1 MGDYEQFLK
10 RKEVQSIA
18 AGFSVNKED
27 LNKSLF
33 PFQRDIVA
41 WALEKGKASVFTDCG
56 TGKTAIMLEFA
67 HQVCARTGCTALIVA
82 PLSVAEQTRREGGK
96 MSSTDITQE
105 DITLWKKAIIK
116 AQKALDANSED
127 AIKES
132 LSNIA
137 SDMCFLVTFT
147 ESLLKIE
154 VDQSVYDKAREL
166 QKRNYHPLAGSWERE
181 E

>member
-1 MGDYEQFLK
+1 
-10 RKEVQSIA
+10 
-18 AGFSVNKED
+18 
-27 LNKSLF
+27 
-33 PFQRDIVA
+33 
-41 WALEKGKASVFTDCG
+41 
-56 TGKTAIMLEFA
+56 
-67 HQVCARTGCTALIVA
+67 
-82 PLSVAEQTRREGGK
+82 

-116 AQKALDANSED
+116 ARKALDANSED

-132 LSNIA
+132 LSNIT

-166 QKRNYHPLAGSWERE
+166 QKRNYHPLVGSWERE

>member
-1 MGDYEQFLK
+1 
-10 RKEVQSIA
+10 
-18 AGFSVNKED
+18 
-27 LNKSLF
+27 
-33 PFQRDIVA
+33 
-41 WALEKGKASVFTDCG
+41 
-56 TGKTAIMLEFA
+56 
-67 HQVCARTGCTALIVA
+67 
-82 PLSVAEQTRREGGK
+82 

-116 AQKALDANSED
+116 AQKALADNSED

>member
-1 MGDYEQFLK
+1 
-10 RKEVQSIA
+10 
-18 AGFSVNKED
+18 
-27 LNKSLF
+27 
-33 PFQRDIVA
+33 
-41 WALEKGKASVFTDCG
+41 
-56 TGKTAIMLEFA
+56 
-67 HQVCARTGCTALIVA
+67 
-82 PLSVAEQTRREGGK
+82 

-116 AQKALDANSED
+116 AKKALDSNSED

-166 QKRNYHPLAGSWERE
+166 QKTNYHPLVGSWERE

>member
-1 MGDYEQFLK
+1 
-10 RKEVQSIA
+10 
-18 AGFSVNKED
+18 
-27 LNKSLF
+27 
-33 PFQRDIVA
+33 
-41 WALEKGKASVFTDCG
+41 
-56 TGKTAIMLEFA
+56 
-67 HQVCARTGCTALIVA
+67 
-82 PLSVAEQTRREGGK
+82 

-116 AQKALDANSED
+116 AQKALYANSED

-132 LSNIA
+132 LSNIT

-166 QKRNYHPLAGSWERE
+166 QNSNYHPLIGRFEKE
-181 E
+181 

>member
-1 MGDYEQFLK
+1 
-10 RKEVQSIA
+10 
-18 AGFSVNKED
+18 
-27 LNKSLF
+27 
-33 PFQRDIVA
+33 
-41 WALEKGKASVFTDCG
+41 
-56 TGKTAIMLEFA
+56 
-67 HQVCARTGCTALIVA
+67 
-82 PLSVAEQTRREGGK
+82 

-166 QKRNYHPLAGSWERE
+166 QKRNYHPLVGRWERE

>member
-1 MGDYEQFLK
+1 
-10 RKEVQSIA
+10 
-18 AGFSVNKED
+18 
-27 LNKSLF
+27 
-33 PFQRDIVA
+33 
-41 WALEKGKASVFTDCG
+41 
-56 TGKTAIMLEFA
+56 
-67 HQVCARTGCTALIVA
+67 
-82 PLSVAEQTRREGGK
+82 

-105 DITLWKKAIIK
+105 DITLWKKTIIK

-154 VDQSVYDKAREL
+154 VDHSVYDKAREL
-166 QKRNYHPLAGSWERE
+166 QKRNYHPLVGSWEKE

>member
-1 MGDYEQFLK
+1 
-10 RKEVQSIA
+10 
-18 AGFSVNKED
+18 
-27 LNKSLF
+27 
-33 PFQRDIVA
+33 
-41 WALEKGKASVFTDCG
+41 
-56 TGKTAIMLEFA
+56 
-67 HQVCARTGCTALIVA
+67 
-82 PLSVAEQTRREGGK
+82 

-105 DITLWKKAIIK
+105 DITLWKKSIIK
-116 AQKALDANSED
+116 AQKALDSYSED

-137 SDMCFLVTFT
+137 SDICFLVTFT

-166 QKRNYHPLAGSWERE
+166 QRTNYHPLVGSWERE

>member
-1 MGDYEQFLK
+1 
-10 RKEVQSIA
+10 
-18 AGFSVNKED
+18 
-27 LNKSLF
+27 
-33 PFQRDIVA
+33 
-41 WALEKGKASVFTDCG
+41 
-56 TGKTAIMLEFA
+56 
-67 HQVCARTGCTALIVA
+67 
-82 PLSVAEQTRREGGK
+82 

-105 DITLWKKAIIK
+105 DITLWKKAIINAK
-116 AQKALDANSED
+116 KALDANSED

-132 LSNIA
+132 LSYIA

-166 QKRNYHPLAGSWERE
+166 QKRNCRPLVGSWERE

>member
-1 MGDYEQFLK
+1 
-10 RKEVQSIA
+10 
-18 AGFSVNKED
+18 
-27 LNKSLF
+27 
-33 PFQRDIVA
+33 
-41 WALEKGKASVFTDCG
+41 
-56 TGKTAIMLEFA
+56 
-67 HQVCARTGCTALIVA
+67 
-82 PLSVAEQTRREGGK
+82 

-105 DITLWKKAIIK
+105 DITLWKKAITK
-116 AQKALDANSED
+116 AQKALDSNSED

-166 QKRNYHPLAGSWERE
+166 QKMKGSWERE

>member
-1 MGDYEQFLK
+1 
-10 RKEVQSIA
+10 
-18 AGFSVNKED
+18 
-27 LNKSLF
+27 
-33 PFQRDIVA
+33 
-41 WALEKGKASVFTDCG
+41 
-56 TGKTAIMLEFA
+56 
-67 HQVCARTGCTALIVA
+67 
-82 PLSVAEQTRREGGK
+82 

-116 AQKALDANSED
+116 AQKALADNSED

-166 QKRNYHPLAGSWERE
+166 QKRNYHPLVGSWERE
-181 E
+181 

>member
-1 MGDYEQFLK
+1 
-10 RKEVQSIA
+10 
-18 AGFSVNKED
+18 
-27 LNKSLF
+27 
-33 PFQRDIVA
+33 
-41 WALEKGKASVFTDCG
+41 
-56 TGKTAIMLEFA
+56 
-67 HQVCARTGCTALIVA
+67 
-82 PLSVAEQTRREGGK
+82 

-105 DITLWKKAIIK
+105 DITLWKKSIIK
-116 AQKALDANSED
+116 AQKALDSNSED

-166 QKRNYHPLAGSWERE
+166 QRTNYHPLVGSWERE

>member
-1 MGDYEQFLK
+1 
-10 RKEVQSIA
+10 
-18 AGFSVNKED
+18 
-27 LNKSLF
+27 
-33 PFQRDIVA
+33 
-41 WALEKGKASVFTDCG
+41 
-56 TGKTAIMLEFA
+56 
-67 HQVCARTGCTALIVA
+67 
-82 PLSVAEQTRREGGK
+82 

-116 AQKALDANSED
+116 AQKALAANSED

-166 QKRNYHPLAGSWERE
+166 QKRNYHPLVGSWEKE
-181 E
+181 

>member
-1 MGDYEQFLK
+1 
-10 RKEVQSIA
+10 
-18 AGFSVNKED
+18 
-27 LNKSLF
+27 
-33 PFQRDIVA
+33 
-41 WALEKGKASVFTDCG
+41 
-56 TGKTAIMLEFA
+56 
-67 HQVCARTGCTALIVA
+67 
-82 PLSVAEQTRREGGK
+82 

-105 DITLWKKAIIK
+105 DITLWKKAIINAK
-116 AQKALDANSED
+116 KALDANSED

-132 LSNIA
+132 LSYIV

-166 QKRNYHPLAGSWERE
+166 QRTNYHPLVGSWERE

>member
-1 MGDYEQFLK
+1 
-10 RKEVQSIA
+10 
-18 AGFSVNKED
+18 
-27 LNKSLF
+27 
-33 PFQRDIVA
+33 
-41 WALEKGKASVFTDCG
+41 
-56 TGKTAIMLEFA
+56 
-67 HQVCARTGCTALIVA
+67 
-82 PLSVAEQTRREGGK
+82 

-116 AQKALDANSED
+116 AQKALAANSED

-132 LSNIA
+132 LSNIT

-166 QKRNYHPLAGSWERE
+166 QKRNYHPLVGSWEKE

>member
-1 MGDYEQFLK
+1 
-10 RKEVQSIA
+10 
-18 AGFSVNKED
+18 
-27 LNKSLF
+27 
-33 PFQRDIVA
+33 
-41 WALEKGKASVFTDCG
+41 
-56 TGKTAIMLEFA
+56 
-67 HQVCARTGCTALIVA
+67 
-82 PLSVAEQTRREGGK
+82 

-166 QKRNYHPLAGSWERE
+166 QKRNYHPLVGSWERE